1 MWRFD
6 QSDHL
11 FHLNHLF
18 CEAVIHKVYQVL
30 SAEFLWVLHAMSYK
44 YKNLFHWY
52 TIEHVAEILFNMV
65 LINMHNLKFIIVEF
79 VNTHVISEL
88 ARDSL
93 NRTDRF
99 KVIGGMI
106 SPVCDQYEKKV

>member
-1 MWRFD
+1 
-6 QSDHL
+6 
-11 FHLNHLF
+11 
-18 CEAVIHKVYQVL
+18 
-30 SAEFLWVLHAMSYK
+30 
-44 YKNLFHWY
+44 
-52 TIEHVAEILFNMV
+52 
-65 LINMHNLKFIIVEF
+65 MHNLKFIIVEF
-79 VNTHVISEL
+79 VNTHVFSEL